1 MQCGL
6 VCCVLAILICKAE
19 IGDFSGGTQVV
30 VSEGMTEDVISEKT
44 YNKIAQTF
52 TKLTGAMW
60 YLKQAGVHTKP
71 VIGVLKFLPQVS
83 AITKGAALAMLL
95 FRIYSGTG
103 ETPMMKKIKTSFLD
117 VNKRLDEVTSDLKN
131 NRNLIRLAASR
142 QAYINAENKILS
154 AHKNVRKYYEEITNL
169 KCKNKLECDAIRLLI
184 PQKYLASF
192 NVKKEVDLILKGATT
207 NGVFGDSLLTLTKES
222 SKCDIKKIE
231 VTASIITGL
240 ATKGQIA
247 AMLYE
252 SLTDSSFDIIP
263 FEVDFAAK
271 LLALEKKKDKLA
283 KQCYDNIDRYL
294 RSDVNYLSRKNYKQF
309 DIKTANRLISE
320 FLEQK
325 YFWIPFYVMSLAG
338 DKDCGKSK
346 RRFWASNK
354 LVYDMRYVSED
365 YKVLSYVFIG
375 HSNSLGKWYHGPTDP
390 TYLFNT
396 WDSITDPTYAFNTWD
411 STTDPT
417 YTFSNLF
424 STWGSSVKS
433 LNSFL
438 LHVDPCYKGIV
449 RYKTETGNMQIRD
462 VSRITAYNDGLVNAV
477 GRTRFY
483 YGWLS
488 GYRKPLMRVIAL
500 DHDNTL
506 RVCSL
511 DCSSHGDCHFLPHTR
526 KMYCV
531 CTNAFYGTNCE
542 LSIETQKMS
551 NDLNKL
557 LKINIQRIS
566 TNSDLKAELKQ
577 LENNFRSNF
586 QTSTEIT
593 SVFSKR
599 IGQITT
605 NMVDSISNS
614 QQMQGLVIQY
624 AGVIQDLQYYY
635 HVMFENDTSDNSI
648 KNDQF
653 LREERMTFAQF
664 LANPDK
670 LEKNLQMVNYLFVGR
685 RDTPLVNHK
694 SLIFEEME
702 NNKADICSD
711 KYKLT
716 LDHVYESL
724 SAIQLQ
730 GFTAYIQAFHTLGI
744 DSSTLVRDNEAK
756 LIGQKK
762 YLDATTCN
770 IAIPHSKGLENCKG
784 GYYVYSGMEIDV
796 VCRDTFHLQGC

>member
-19 IGDFSGGTQVV
+19 IGDSSVGTQVV
-30 VSEGMTEDVISEKT
+30 ESEGITEDVISEKT

-52 TKLTGAMW
+52 TKLNGAIW
-60 YLKQAGVHTKP
+60 YLRQAGVHTNA
-71 VIGVLKFLPQVS
+71 VGVLKFLPQVS
-83 AITKGAALAMLL
+83 AILKGAALAMFL
-95 FRIYSGTG
+95 FRKYSGTV
-103 ETPMMKKIKTSFLD
+103 ETPMMKQLKTSFLE

-131 NRNLIRLAASR
+131 NRNLIRLAANR

-169 KCKNKLECDAIRLLI
+169 KCKNKPECDAERLLI
-184 PQKYLASF
+184 PQRYLAPF

-231 VTASIITGL
+231 VTASTITGL

-252 SLTDSSFDIIP
+252 SLTDSSFDMIP
-263 FEVDFAAK
+263 FEVDFASK
-271 LLALEKKKDKLA
+271 LLALEKEKDKLA
-283 KQCYDNIDRYL
+283 KQCYDNIERYL

-320 FLEQK
+320 FLELK

-365 YKVLSYVFIG
+365 NKVLSYVFIG
-375 HSNSLGKWYHGPTDP
+375 HSGHSTFQGKLEVPSWQVPWQLQVGHSTFQGKWYG
-390 TYLFNT
+390 
-396 WDSITDPTYAFNTWD
+396 
-411 STTDPT
+411 TTDPT
-417 YTFSNLF
+417 SFF
-424 STWGSSVKS
+424 STWDSSIKS
-433 LNSFL
+433 LSSFL

-462 VSRITAYNDGLVNAV
+462 VSKITLDNDGLVNAV

-483 YGWLS
+483 YGWPD
-488 GYRKPLMRVIAL
+488 GYQKPLKRVIAL
-500 DHDNTL
+500 NHDTTL
-506 RVCSL
+506 PVCSL

-526 KMYCV
+526 KMFCV

-557 LKINIQRIS
+557 LKVNIQHIS
-566 TNSDLKAELKQ
+566 TNSDLKVELKQ
-577 LENNFRSNF
+577 LEKNFRSNF
-586 QTSTEIT
+586 QTSTELT
-593 SVFSKR
+593 STFSKR

-605 NMVDSISNS
+605 NMVDSISNRL
-614 QQMQGLVIQY
+614 QMQGLVIQY

-635 HVMFENDTSDNSI
+635 HVMFENDTSHNSI

-664 LANPDK
+664 LSNPDK

-702 NNKADICSD
+702 NNKADVCSD

-724 SAIQLQ
+724 SSIQLQ

-744 DSSTLVRDNEAK
+744 DSSALVRDNEAK

-770 IAIPHSKGLENCKG
+770 IAIPHSKGLENCNG
-784 GYYVYSGMEIDV
+784 GYYVYSGMKIDV
-796 VCRDTFHLQGC
+796 VCRDTFHLQGF